1 MFRHKKEKKHPFTFC
16 STFVSQKKEVMLFVN
31 KYNKYSIC
39 FLYIRIKI
47 YIANYDDSFSQI
59 KHRFETITR
68 KPIITPIISSRSY
81 QQNEKKKKKKR
92 IISQLQQKKE
102 KNKIKID
109 EKFYSS
115 PRKKYWK
122 YRRWYTL
129 TRNLREADAIEARC
143 HTSSLE
149 SVAKFYRANRS
160 RDGAAWEQHL
170 E

>member
-16 STFVSQKKEVMLFVN
+16 STFVSQKKEVMSFVN

-81 QQNEKKKKKKR
+81 QQNEKKKKRKESFPNYNKKR
-92 IISQLQQKKE
+92 K
-102 KNKIKID
+102 KIK
-109 EKFYSS
+109 
-115 PRKKYWK
+115 
-122 YRRWYTL
+122 
-129 TRNLREADAIEARC
+129 
-143 HTSSLE
+143 
-149 SVAKFYRANRS
+149 
-160 RDGAAWEQHL
+160 
-170 E
+170 